1 VRLLL
6 TAAIAEAHGQAICQ
20 AICQAC
26 PEQITLVV
34 APATAA
40 QAAAAPV
47 GPFDAAFWSTDLM
60 GAGNKGQPPERLQ
73 VFMDLL
79 DAGTEL
85 QWVHTCAS
93 GSDRPVLQRLM
104 RRGVTVTTSTG
115 ANAMAVAHS
124 AVAGLLALARDVPH
138 WIESR
143 QARRWAP
150 LRGHTLL
157 ADLTQQRAYIV
168 GTGQVGSAI
177 GRALRALG
185 LSTVGVRRHS
195 APHADFDE
203 VLALAELR
211 QAAANADWL
220 VLACPL
226 TPATRGLVDAALLAN
241 LKPGAGLVN
250 VARGEVVDEA
260 ALFAALDSG
269 RLGGVY
275 SDVAVDEPPAADS
288 PWWTAPRVLLSAHS
302 GGLSTGFAPRTV
314 AMFMENL
321 GRQTRG
327 QALLRVATPSPD
339 S

>member
-1 VRLLL
+1 MRLLL
-6 TAAIAEAHGQAICQ
+6 TAAIAEQYGEAMR
-20 AICQAC
+20 QAC
-26 PEQITLVV
+26 ASPLELVL
-34 APATAA
+34 APTTAV

-47 GPFDAAFWSTDLM
+47 GPIDAAFWSTDLM

-79 DAGTEL
+79 DAGVGL

-104 RRGVTVTTSTG
+104 RRGVAVTTSTG

-124 AVAGLLALARDVPH
+124 ATAGLLALARDVPH

-150 LRGHTLL
+150 LRGRSLL

-177 GRALRALG
+177 SRALRALG

-203 VLALAELR
+203 LISLAQLR

-226 TPATRGLVDAALLAN
+226 TPATRGLVDAALLAH

-269 RLGGVY
+269 HLGGVY
-275 SDVAVDEPPAADS
+275 SDVAVDEPPAPDS
-288 PWWTAPRVLLSAHS
+288 PWWTAPRVLLSAHNA
-302 GGLSTGFAPRTV
+302 GLSTGFAPRTV
-314 AMFMENL
+314 AMFMDNL
-321 GRQTRG
+321 ARQSRG
-327 QALLRVATPSPD
+327 QALLRVAAPSPD